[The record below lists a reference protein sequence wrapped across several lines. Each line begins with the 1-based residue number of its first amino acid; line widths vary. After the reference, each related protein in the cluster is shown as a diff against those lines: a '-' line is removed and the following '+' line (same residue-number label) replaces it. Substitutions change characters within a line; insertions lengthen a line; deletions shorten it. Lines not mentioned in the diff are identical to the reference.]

1 MAEIPTLAAA
11 PPQPEAKS
19 GKGWLIATVVLA
31 LLLLAGACAATWY
44 FTKLTHQQRTETA
57 GKDEAEQ
64 QLEPLPKGPPLFVA
78 LDPPF
83 VVNFEASQLVRFLQ
97 ITMEVMSRDPA
108 TIDLIKANDPIVRND
123 LLMLFANQK
132 YEVLATR
139 EGKETLRQQ
148 ALDAVREVVK
158 NAGGKPHFVEA
169 VYFTAFVMQ

>member
-11 PPQPEAKS
+11 PPPTEAKS

-31 LLLLAGACAATWY
+31 FLLLAGACAATWY
-44 FTKLTHQQRTETA
+44 FITLTQQQRTETA
-57 GKDEAEQ
+57 DKGAEEKP
-64 QLEPLPKGPPLFVA
+64 EPLPKGPPLFVA

>member
-11 PPQPEAKS
+11 PPPEARSS
-19 GKGWLIATVVLA
+19 GKGWLIATLVLA
-31 LLLLAGACAATWY
+31 FLLLAGACAATWY
-44 FTKLTHQQRTETA
+44 FITLQEQQRTA
-57 GKDEAEQ
+57 GKAAEEKEP
-64 QLEPLPKGPPLFVA
+64 EPLPKGPPLFVA

-123 LLMLFANQK
+123 LLLLFANQK

-148 ALDAVREVVK
+148 ALEAVREVVK